1 MEKEYKPL
9 VLKKVREEQGHTVR
23 SLASE
28 IGVHY
33 SLISYWE
40 YGKKKPRSANR
51 AKLEKAL
58 GMTAEELFKELEEE
72 DDNEGK

>member
-1 MEKEYKPL
+1 MDEKKESKPL
-9 VLKKVREEQGHTVR
+9 NLQKIRVEKGHTLR

-40 YGKKKPRSANR
+40 YGKKKPRSANLMR
-51 AKLEKAL
+51 LEKAL
-58 GMTAEELFKELEEE
+58 DTPGKELFKELEE
-72 DDNEGK
+72 DDGE

>member
-1 MEKEYKPL
+1 MDEKKESKPL
-9 VLKKVREEQGHTVR
+9 NLQKVRVKKGHTLR

-40 YGKKKPRSANR
+40 YGKKKPRSANLIR
-51 AKLEKAL
+51 LEKAL
-58 GMTAEELFKELEEE
+58 NTPGKELFKELEEGDGE
-72 DDNEGK
+72 

>member
-1 MEKEYKPL
+1 MDEKKESKPL
-9 VLKKVREEQGHTVR
+9 NLQKIRVEKGHTLR

-40 YGKKKPRSANR
+40 YGKKKPRSANLMR
-51 AKLEKAL
+51 LEKVL
-58 GMTAEELFKELEEE
+58 NTPGKELFKELEE
-72 DDNEGK
+72 DDGE

>member
-1 MEKEYKPL
+1 MDKNKENKPL
-9 VLKKVREEQGHTVR
+9 NLQKVRLEKGHTLR

-40 YGKKKPRSANR
+40 YGKKKPRSANLMR
-51 AKLEKAL
+51 LEKAL
-58 GMTAEELFKELEEE
+58 DTPGFELFKEMEE
-72 DDNEGK
+72 DDEK